1 MPQAILYRHIPGTQL
16 DELIRRFRDAAAE
29 DPFGTIFIVPTSYLV
44 REITHHLE
52 EEGVPIVASAI
63 TTLQG
68 FAQKVFLDTATVET
82 LISDAESRLILADI
96 LTADAI
102 RFPLLA
108 GAGAVNELATL
119 FSVLI
124 MRKVNYPGTLGD
136 LQSAKSAEIGALFD
150 AYLRFLEDH
159 NLVDGSTLF
168 PWATRQFIRTGTRL
182 RTIFIYGFFEPMPCE
197 QDLILALRNS
207 ADEFHYALP
216 FAENPAVFKDDGKW
230 LHPDTVIAGE
240 AIDGRRSSLAG
251 LFSRREPWESG
262 GSVRIAERRDGLD
275 EVRAIA
281 QEIRDLIAGGVR
293 PGEIAVAFPDLDQ
306 AIPYV
311 EEVFAD
317 FNLPYAVS
325 SGQTLLR
332 SPLTRA
338 MLDVLTVPA
347 FGYRRG
353 DVVALLSSPYIR
365 SALVGPEVDLLSREA
380 RIVAGA
386 ETWDRRLA
394 GLAARL
400 EEERAAPDLPDSARQ
415 RLAEKIARI
424 ETVREEIGRLFADLE
439 CLEGEKTLAGHLA
452 AYRSLLARRHWPAMP
467 EEGDSGVLE
476 REARDLRAFAGLL
489 DTLEGFTRLLP
500 EQRISLVEFSSLL
513 GLLAAG
519 TRSSKKRNR
528 NAVQLVGVRK
538 IAHLSI
544 PYVFLA
550 NLVEGVM
557 PRLTTRLPFTTDLE
571 TRQLGTRTKADILRE
586 ERYYFIAALL
596 AARERVYLSYPS
608 ADGGSPVIRS
618 GFVDAVRETISTGSW
633 GGSDFPSSRIAAAR
647 KAGALLARGEYA
659 SAVTDLPPGQT
670 IHDAVRRLIIENE
683 CRKGAYDSPY
693 DGLLTREPAIT
704 AALAERYGDTAV
716 FSPTALEMYAA
727 CPFRF
732 YLSRVL
738 GLEPLP
744 AVDLDL
750 TALERGSLLH
760 KIAFRFYAGWRG
772 DGKGAVTET
781 SYPAALQQILAIGRE
796 ETDLLLFDSPAW
808 LVEKEH
814 LVGSPHVGRG
824 LLERFLAHETKT
836 ASSTFV
842 PHAFELS
849 FGLPVAAGTCDP
861 ASTPDAVAIPLNGT
875 DGEVVRI
882 RGRVDRIDCLP
893 DGRFLIADY
902 KTGSSHPSLRD
913 IEAGKA
919 FQLPLYLRA
928 VETLTAMQGVAGC
941 YYTLRRGEIR
951 NKPVF
956 WDTSLKE
963 QFKPFSVSSRS
974 GVEDVRA
981 LVDTSLAH
989 LSRCLEGI
997 RSGWFAPRSDP
1008 GPCPGYCDFKTV
1020 CRFDSLRLLATAE
1033 VCNDGTD

>member
-1 MPQAILYRHIPGTQL
+1 MPRAVLYRHTPGTHL
-16 DELIRRFRDAAAE
+16 DEFIQRFRNAAAH
-29 DPFGTIFIVPTSYLV
+29 DPFGTVFIVPTSYLV
-44 REITHHLE
+44 REITHRLDE
-52 EEGVPIVASAI
+52 AGVPIVASAI

-68 FAQKVFLDTATVET
+68 FARKVFLDTATVET

-96 LTADAI
+96 LTAKAA

-108 GAGAVNELATL
+108 SLKTVDELATL
-119 FSVLI
+119 FSVVS
-124 MRKVNYPGTLGD
+124 MRKVDYPDALGD

-150 AYLRFLEDH
+150 TYLRFLEDH

-168 PWATRQFIRTGTRL
+168 ARAARQVTGTGARP
-182 RTIFIYGFFEPMPCE
+182 RTIFIYGLFEPMPCE
-197 QDLILALRNS
+197 QDLILALRDS
-207 ADEFHYALP
+207 VDEFHYALP
-216 FAENPAVFKDDGKW
+216 FAENPAVFTDDGRW

-240 AIDGRRSSLAG
+240 RRSSLADR
-251 LFSRREPWESG
+251 FSWREPWDSG
-262 GSVRIAERRDGLD
+262 RCIRIAERRDGLD
-275 EVRAIA
+275 EIRAIA
-281 QEIRDLIAGGVR
+281 QEICDLIAGGVR

-306 AIPYV
+306 AIPNV

-325 SGQTLLR
+325 SGLALLR

-347 FGYRRG
+347 FGYRRD
-353 DVVALLSSPYIR
+353 DVVALLGSPYIR
-365 SALVGPEVDLLSREA
+365 SALMGPEVDLLSREA

-386 ETWDRRLA
+386 GTWDRRLA

-400 EEERAAPDLPDSARQ
+400 EEERAAPGVPDSARQ
-415 RLAEKIARI
+415 RLAQKIARI
-424 ETVREEIGRLFADLE
+424 EAVREEIGRLFADLA

-452 AYRSLLARRHWPAMP
+452 AYRSLLARRHWPGMP
-467 EEGDSGVLE
+467 EEGKPGVLE
-476 REARDLRAFAGLL
+476 REARDLGAFAGLL

-500 EQRISLVEFSSLL
+500 EQRISLVEFSTQL

-519 TRSSKKRNR
+519 TRPSRKRNR
-528 NAVQLVGVRK
+528 NAVQVIGVRELP
-538 IAHLSI
+538 HLSI

-550 NLVEGVM
+550 GLVEGVM

-571 TRQLGTRTKADILRE
+571 TRRLGTRSKADVLRE

-647 KAGALLARGEYA
+647 KAGALLARGEVA
-659 SAVTDLPPGQT
+659 NPVTGLPPGQT

-796 ETDLLLFDSPAW
+796 ETGRFPFDSPAW

-814 LVGSPHVGRG
+814 LAGSPHVGRG
-824 LLERFLAHETKT
+824 LLERFLTHEMET
-836 ASSTFV
+836 AFSTFV

-882 RGRVDRIDCLP
+882 RGRIDRIDRLP

-941 YYTLRRGEIR
+941 YYTLRRGEIW

-956 WDTSLKE
+956 WDASLKE

-974 GVEDVRA
+974 GVADVRA
-981 LVDTSLAH
+981 LVDASLAH
-989 LSRCLEGI
+989 VSRCLEGI

-1033 VCNDGTD
+1033 VRDDGTD

>member
-1 MPQAILYRHIPGTQL
+1 MPRAVLYRHIPGAHL
-16 DELIRRFRDAAAE
+16 DEFIRQFRDAAAR
-29 DPFGTIFIVPTSYLV
+29 DPFGTVFIVPTSYLV
-44 REITHHLE
+44 REITHRLD

-68 FAQKVFLDTATVET
+68 FARKVFLDTATVET
-82 LISDAESRLILADI
+82 LIPDAESRLILADI
-96 LTADAI
+96 LAANAA

-108 GAGAVNELATL
+108 GAGAVGELATL

-124 MRKVNYPGTLGD
+124 MRKVNYPDALGD

-150 AYLRFLEDH
+150 ACLRFLEDR

-168 PWATRQFIRTGTRL
+168 ARATRQLIRAGPRP
-182 RTIFIYGFFEPMPCE
+182 RTVFIYGLFEPMPCE
-197 QDLILALRNS
+197 QDLILALRDS

-216 FAENPAVFKDDGKW
+216 FAENPAVFTDDGGW
-230 LHPDTVIAGE
+230 LHPDTVIADE
-240 AIDGRRSSLAG
+240 RRSSLAG

-281 QEIRDLIAGGVR
+281 QEVCDLIAGGVR
-293 PGEIAVAFPDLDQ
+293 PDEIAVAFPDLDQ

-325 SGQTLLR
+325 SGQALLR

-338 MLDVLTVPA
+338 MLDLLAVPVS
-347 FGYRRG
+347 GYRRE
-353 DVVALLSSPYIR
+353 DVVALLGSPYIR
-365 SALVGPEVDLLSREA
+365 STLAAPEVDLLSREA

-386 ETWDRRLA
+386 DTWDRRLA
-394 GLAARL
+394 GQAAKL
-400 EEERAAPDLPDSARQ
+400 EEDRAAPDVPDSARQ
-415 RLAEKIARI
+415 RLAQKIAGI
-424 ETVREEIGRLFADLE
+424 ETVREGIGRLFADLV

-467 EEGDSGVLE
+467 EEGDTGVLE
-476 REARDLRAFAGLL
+476 REARDLEAFAGLL
-489 DTLEGFTRLLP
+489 DALERFARVLP
-500 EQRISLVEFSSLL
+500 EQRMSLVEFSTLL

-519 TRSSKKRNR
+519 TRSSRKRNR
-528 NAVQLVGVRK
+528 NAVQVVGVRELPN
-538 IAHLSI
+538 LSI
-544 PYVFLA
+544 PYLFLA

-557 PRLTTRLPFTTDLE
+557 PRLTTRLPFATDLE
-571 TRQLGTRTKADILRE
+571 TRRLGTRSKADILRE

-618 GFVDAVRETISTGSW
+618 GFVDAVRETVSAGPW
-633 GGSDFPSSRIAAAR
+633 GRSDFPSSRNAAAR
-647 KAGALLARGEYA
+647 KAGALLARGEFA
-659 SAVTDLPPGQT
+659 SAAAGLPPGQT

-693 DGLLTREPAIT
+693 DGLLTGEPAIA
-704 AALAERYGDTAV
+704 AALAGRYGDTAV
-716 FSPTALEMYAA
+716 FSPTALETYAD

-732 YLSRVL
+732 YLGRVL

-760 KIAFRFYAGWRG
+760 TIAFRFYAGWRG
-772 DGKGAVTET
+772 DGNGAVTET
-781 SYPAALQQILAIGRE
+781 SYPAALQRLLAIGRDE
-796 ETDLLLFDSPAW
+796 ADRFLFDSPAW

-824 LLERFLAHETKT
+824 LLERFLTHEMKT

-861 ASTPDAVAIPLNGT
+861 ASTPDAIAIPLNGT
-875 DGEVVRI
+875 DGGVVRI
-882 RGRVDRIDCLP
+882 RGRIDRVDRLP

-956 WDTSLKE
+956 WDASLKE
-963 QFKPFSVSSRS
+963 QFRPFSGSSRS
-974 GVEDVRA
+974 GVADVRA

-989 LSRCLEGI
+989 VSRCLEGI
-997 RSGWFAPRSDP
+997 RSGWFAPRPDP
-1008 GPCPGYCDFKTV
+1008 GPCPGYCDFKAV
-1020 CRFDSLRLLATAE
+1020 CRFDSLRLLATGE
-1033 VCNDGTD
+1033 VCDDGTD

>member
-1 MPQAILYRHIPGTQL
+1 MPRAVLYRHIPGTHL
-16 DELIRRFRDAAAE
+16 DEFIRQFRNAAAQ
-29 DPFGTIFIVPTSYLV
+29 DPFGTVFIVPTSYLV
-44 REITHHLE
+44 REITHRLE
-52 EEGVPIVASAI
+52 EEGVPVVASAI

-68 FAQKVFLDTATVET
+68 FARRIFEDTATVET

-96 LTADAI
+96 LAANAV

-108 GAGAVNELATL
+108 GAGAVGELATL

-124 MRKVNYPGTLGD
+124 MRKVNYPDALGD

-168 PWATRQFIRTGTRL
+168 ARATRQLIRTGVWP
-182 RTIFIYGFFEPMPCE
+182 RTVFIYGLFEPMPCE
-197 QDLILALRNS
+197 QDLIHALRDS

-216 FAENPAVFKDDGKW
+216 FAENPAVFADDGGW

-240 AIDGRRSSLAG
+240 RRSSLAD
-251 LFSRREPWESG
+251 LFSRREPWDSG

-281 QEIRDLIAGGVR
+281 QEICDLIAGGVR

-325 SGQTLLR
+325 SGQALIR
-332 SPLTRA
+332 SPLTRT
-338 MLDVLTVPA
+338 MLDLLTVPV
-347 FGYRRG
+347 FGYRRE

-365 SALVGPEVDLLSREA
+365 FALAAPEVDLLSREA

-386 ETWDRRLA
+386 DTWDRRLA
-394 GLAARL
+394 GLAAKL
-400 EEERAAPDLPDSARQ
+400 EEERAAPDAPDSARQ
-415 RLAEKIARI
+415 RLAQKIAGI
-424 ETVREEIGRLFADLE
+424 ETVREEIGRLFADLAR
-439 CLEGEKTLAGHLA
+439 LEGEKTLAGHLA
-452 AYRSLLARRHWPAMP
+452 TYRSLLARRHWPAMP
-467 EEGDSGVLE
+467 EEGDIGVLE
-476 REARDLRAFAGLL
+476 REARDLKAFAGLL
-489 DTLEGFTRLLP
+489 DALEGFTRLLP
-500 EQRISLVEFSSLL
+500 EQRMSLVEFSTLL

-519 TRSSKKRNR
+519 TRSSRKRNR
-528 NAVQLVGVRK
+528 NAVQVVGVREL
-538 IAHLSI
+538 AHLSI
-544 PYVFLA
+544 PYLFLA

-557 PRLTTRLPFTTDLE
+557 PRLTTRLPFTTDVE
-571 TRQLGTRTKADILRE
+571 TRRLGTRTKADILRE
-586 ERYYFIAALL
+586 ELYYFIAALL

-618 GFVDAVRETISTGSW
+618 GFVDAVRETISAGPW
-633 GGSDFPSSRIAAAR
+633 GGSVFPSSRIAAAR
-647 KAGALLARGEYA
+647 KAGALLARGEFA
-659 SAVTDLPPGQT
+659 SAVAGLPPGHT
-670 IHDAVRRLIIENE
+670 LHDAVRRLIIENE
-683 CRKGAYDSPY
+683 CRNGAYDSPY
-693 DGLLTREPAIT
+693 DGLLTGEPAIA
-704 AALAERYGDTAV
+704 AALAVRYGDTAV
-716 FSPTALEMYAA
+716 FSPTALEMYAD

-732 YLSRVL
+732 YLGRVL

-744 AVDLDL
+744 GVDLDL

-772 DGKGAVTET
+772 DGNGAVTET
-781 SYPAALQQILAIGRE
+781 SYPAALQRILAIGRDE
-796 ETDLLLFDSPAW
+796 ADRFPFDSPAW

-824 LLERFLAHETKT
+824 LLERFLTHERET

-861 ASTPDAVAIPLNGT
+861 ASTPDAIAIPLNGT

-882 RGRVDRIDCLP
+882 RGRIDRIDRLP

-913 IEAGKA
+913 IEAGRA

-956 WDTSLKE
+956 WDASLKE
-963 QFKPFSVSSRS
+963 QFKPFSGSSRS
-974 GVEDVRA
+974 GVPDVRA

-989 LSRCLEGI
+989 VSRCLEGI

-1008 GPCPGYCDFKTV
+1008 GPCPAYCDFKTV
-1020 CRFDSLRLLATAE
+1020 CRFDSLRLLATGE
-1033 VCNDGTD
+1033 VRDDGTD

>member
-1 MPQAILYRHIPGTQL
+1 MPRAVLYRQLPGEGL
-16 DELIRRFRDAAAE
+16 DEFIRRFRNAAAE
-29 DPFGTIFIVPTSYLV
+29 DPFGTVFIVPTSYLV
-44 REITHHLE
+44 REITHRLE
-52 EEGVPIVASAI
+52 EEGVPIIASAI

-68 FAQKVFLDTATVET
+68 FARTVFFDTATVET
-82 LISDAESRLILADI
+82 LISDAESRLILTDI
-96 LTADAI
+96 LTANAA

-108 GAGAVNELATL
+108 SLKTVDELATL
-119 FSVLI
+119 FSVVI
-124 MRKVNYPGTLGD
+124 MRKVDYPGALGD
-136 LQSAKSAEIGALFD
+136 LQSARSAEIGALFD

-168 PWATRQFIRTGTRL
+168 ARAARQVTGTGARP
-182 RTIFIYGFFEPMPCE
+182 RTIFIYGLFEPMPCE
-197 QDLILALRNS
+197 QDLILALRDS
-207 ADEFHYALP
+207 VDEFHYALP
-216 FAENPAVFKDDGKW
+216 FAENPAVFTDDGNW
-230 LHPDTVIAGE
+230 LHPDAVIAGE
-240 AIDGRRSSLAG
+240 RRSSLAD
-251 LFSRREPWESG
+251 LFSRREPWKSD

-281 QEIRDLIAGGVR
+281 QEICDLIAGGVR
-293 PGEIAVAFPDLDQ
+293 PGEIAVAFPDLDR

-317 FNLPYAVS
+317 FNLLYAVS

-338 MLDVLTVPA
+338 MLNVLTVPA
-347 FGYRRG
+347 FGYRR
-353 DVVALLSSPYIR
+353 DDLVALLNSPYIR

-380 RIVAGA
+380 RIAAGA
-386 ETWDRRLA
+386 GTWDRRLA
-394 GLAARL
+394 GLAASL

-415 RLAEKIARI
+415 RLAQKVAGI
-424 ETVREEIGRLFADLE
+424 ETVREEIGRLFADLA

-467 EEGDSGVLE
+467 EEGEPGVLE
-476 REARDLRAFAGLL
+476 REARDLGAFAGLL

-500 EQRISLVEFSSLL
+500 EQRISLVEFSTQL

-519 TRSSKKRNR
+519 TRPSRKRNR
-528 NAVQLVGVRK
+528 NAVQVIGVRELP
-538 IAHLSI
+538 HLSL

-550 NLVEGVM
+550 GLVEGAM

-571 TRQLGTRTKADILRE
+571 TRRLGTRTKADILRE
-586 ERYYFIAALL
+586 ERYHFIAALL

-608 ADGGSPVIRS
+608 AEGGSPVIRS

-633 GGSDFPSSRIAAAR
+633 GGNDFPSSRIAAAR
-647 KAGALLARGEYA
+647 KAGALLARGEVA
-659 SAVTDLPPGQT
+659 NAVTGLPPGQT

-683 CRKGAYDSPY
+683 CRNGAYDSPY

-704 AALAERYGDTAV
+704 AALAERYGETAV

-760 KIAFRFYAGWRG
+760 KIAFRFYAGWQG
-772 DGKGAVTET
+772 VIDEV

-796 ETDLLLFDSPAW
+796 ETGRFPFDSPAW

-824 LLERFLAHETKT
+824 LLERFLTHETET

-842 PHAFELS
+842 PHAFEFS

-882 RGRVDRIDCLP
+882 RGRIDRIDRLP
-893 DGRFLIADY
+893 DGRFLIVDY
-902 KTGSSHPSLRD
+902 KTGSHPSLRD

-951 NKPVF
+951 NRPVF
-956 WDTSLKE
+956 WDASLKE

-974 GVEDVRA
+974 GVADVRA
-981 LVDTSLAH
+981 LVDASLAH
-989 LSRCLEGI
+989 VSRCLEGI

-1033 VCNDGTD
+1033 VRDDGTD

>member
-1 MPQAILYRHIPGTQL
+1 MPRAVLYRQLPGEGL
-16 DELIRRFRDAAAE
+16 DEFIRRFRNAAAE
-29 DPFGTIFIVPTSYLV
+29 DPFGTVFIVPTSYLV
-44 REITHHLE
+44 REITHRLE
-52 EEGVPIVASAI
+52 EEGVPIIASAI

-68 FAQKVFLDTATVET
+68 FARTVFFDTATVET
-82 LISDAESRLILADI
+82 LISDAESRLILTDI
-96 LTADAI
+96 LTANAA

-108 GAGAVNELATL
+108 SLKTVDELATL
-119 FSVLI
+119 FSVVI
-124 MRKVNYPGTLGD
+124 MRKVDYPGALGD
-136 LQSAKSAEIGALFD
+136 LQSARSAEIGALFD

-168 PWATRQFIRTGTRL
+168 ARAARQVTGTGARP
-182 RTIFIYGFFEPMPCE
+182 RTVFIYGLFEPMPCE
-197 QDLILALRNS
+197 QDLILALRES

-216 FAENPAVFKDDGKW
+216 FAENPAVFTDDGNW

-240 AIDGRRSSLAG
+240 RRSSLAN
-251 LFSRREPWESG
+251 LFSRREPWDSG
-262 GSVRIAERRDGLD
+262 GFIRIAERRDGLD

-281 QEIRDLIAGGVR
+281 QEICDLIAGGVR
-293 PGEIAVAFPDLDQ
+293 PGEIAVAFPDLDR

-467 EEGDSGVLE
+467 EEGEPGVLE
-476 REARDLRAFAGLL
+476 REARDLAAFAGLL

-781 SYPAALQQILAIGRE
+781 SYPAALQQILAIGRD
-796 ETDLLLFDSPAW
+796 ETDHFPFDSPAW

-814 LVGSPHVGRG
+814 LVGSQHVGRG
-824 LLERFLAHETKT
+824 LLERFLTHEMKT

-861 ASTPDAVAIPLNGT
+861 ASTPYAVAIPLNGT

-882 RGRVDRIDCLP
+882 RGRIDRIDRLP
-893 DGRFLIADY
+893 DGRFLIVDY
-902 KTGSSHPSLRD
+902 KTGSHPSLRD

>member
-1 MPQAILYRHIPGTQL
+1 MPRAVLYRHIPGAQL
-16 DELIRRFRDAAAE
+16 DEFIRQFRKAAVQ
-29 DPFGTIFIVPTSYLV
+29 DPLGTVFIVPTSYLV
-44 REITHHLE
+44 REIMHRLD
-52 EEGVPIVASAI
+52 EEGAPIVASAV

-68 FAQKVFLDTATVET
+68 FAQKVFLDNATIET
-82 LISDAESRLILADI
+82 LISDAESRLILTDI
-96 LTADAI
+96 LTANAA

-108 GAGAVNELATL
+108 GVKTVDELATL

-124 MRKVNYPGTLGD
+124 MRKINYPDALGD
-136 LQSAKSAEIGALFD
+136 LQSGKSAEIEALFD
-150 AYLRFLEDH
+150 AYLQFLKDH
-159 NLVDGSTLF
+159 SLVDGSTLF
-168 PWATRQFIRTGTRL
+168 AWATRQFIEMGARPRTV
-182 RTIFIYGFFEPMPCE
+182 FIYGLFEPMPCE
-197 QDLILALRNS
+197 RDLLLVLRDYV
-207 ADEFHYALP
+207 DEFHYALP
-216 FAENPAVFKDDGKW
+216 FAENPAVFTDDGRW

-240 AIDGRRSSLAG
+240 RRSSLAN
-251 LFSRREPWESG
+251 LFSRREPGDSG
-262 GSVRIAERRDGLD
+262 GFIRIAERRDGLD

-281 QEIRDLIAGGVR
+281 QEICDLIAGGVR

-306 AIPYV
+306 AFLYV

-317 FNLPYAVS
+317 FNLPYAAS
-325 SGQTLLR
+325 SGQALLR

-338 MLDVLTVPA
+338 MLDVLTVPV
-347 FGYRRG
+347 FGYRRE

-365 SALVGPEVDLLSREA
+365 FTWSTSEVDLLSREA

-386 ETWDRRLA
+386 GTWDRRLA
-394 GLAARL
+394 GLAATL
-400 EEERAAPDLPDSARQ
+400 EEEQAALDAPDYAQQ
-415 RLAEKIARI
+415 RLAQKIARI
-424 ETVREEIGRLFADLE
+424 ETVREGIRCLFADLA
-439 CLEGEKTLAGHLA
+439 CLEGKKTLAEHLTT
-452 AYRSLLARRHWPAMP
+452 YRSLLARWHCPAMP
-467 EEGDSGVLE
+467 EEGDPGVLE
-476 REARDLRAFAGLL
+476 REARDLRAFVDLL
-489 DTLEGFTRLLP
+489 EALERFTRVLP
-500 EQRISLVEFSSLL
+500 EQQMSLVEFSSLL

-519 TRSSKKRNR
+519 TRSSRKRNR
-528 NAVQLVGVRK
+528 NAVQVVGVRELT
-538 IAHLSI
+538 HLSI
-544 PYVFLA
+544 PYLFLA
-550 NLVEGVM
+550 DLVEGVM

-571 TRQLGTRTKADILRE
+571 TRRLGTRSKADVLRE

-596 AARERVYLSYPS
+596 AAHKRVYLSYPS

-618 GFVDAVRETISTGSW
+618 GFVDAVRETISTEPW

-647 KAGALLARGEYA
+647 KAGALLARGEFA
-659 SAVTDLPPGQT
+659 RGVAGLPPGHT
-670 IHDAVRRLIIENE
+670 IGEAVRRLIIENE

-693 DGLLTREPAIT
+693 DGLLTGEPAIT
-704 AALAERYGDTAV
+704 ATLAERYGAMAV
-716 FSPTALEMYAA
+716 FSPTALEMYAD

-732 YLSRVL
+732 YLARVL

-772 DGKGAVTET
+772 DGNGAITET
-781 SYPAALQQILAIGRE
+781 SYPAALQQILAIGRD
-796 ETDLLLFDSPAW
+796 ETARLLFDSPAW

-824 LLERFLAHETKT
+824 LLERFLSHEVET

-861 ASTPDAVAIPLNGT
+861 ASTPDAIAIPLGGT

-882 RGRVDRIDCLP
+882 RGRIDRVDCLP

-902 KTGSSHPSLRD
+902 KTGSSHPSLKN

-941 YYTLRRGEIR
+941 YYTLRRGKIR
-951 NKPVF
+951 NQPVF
-956 WDTSLKE
+956 WSASLKD

-974 GVEDVRA
+974 GVADVRA

-989 LSRCLEGI
+989 VSRCLEGI

-1008 GPCPGYCDFKTV
+1008 DSCPGYCDFKTV
-1020 CRFDSLRLLATAE
+1020 CRFNSLRLLAIEE
-1033 VCNDGTD
+1033 VRDDGTD

>member
-1 MPQAILYRHIPGTQL
+1 MPRAVLYPHIPGTQL
-16 DELIRRFRDAAAE
+16 DEFIRQFRNAAAE
-29 DPFGTIFIVPTSYLV
+29 DPFGTVFIVPTSYLV
-44 REITHHLE
+44 REITHRFE

-68 FAQKVFLDTATVET
+68 FARKIFEDTATVET

-96 LTADAI
+96 LAADAA

-108 GAGAVNELATL
+108 GAGAVGELATL

-124 MRKVNYPGTLGD
+124 MRKVNYPDALGD
-136 LQSAKSAEIGALFD
+136 LQSGKSAEIGALFD

-159 NLVDGSTLF
+159 NLIDGSTLF
-168 PWATRQFIRTGTRL
+168 ARATRQLIRTGARP
-182 RTIFIYGFFEPMPCE
+182 RTVFIYGLFEPMPCE
-197 QDLILALRNS
+197 QDLLLALRES

-216 FAENPAVFKDDGKW
+216 FAENPAVFTDDGNW

-240 AIDGRRSSLAG
+240 ATDEHRSSLAD

-281 QEIRDLIAGGVR
+281 QEICDLIAGGVQ
-293 PGEIAVAFPDLDQ
+293 PGDIAVAFPDLDP

-317 FNLPYAVS
+317 FNLPYTVS
-325 SGQTLLR
+325 SGQALLR

-338 MLDVLTVPA
+338 MLDLLTVPV
-347 FGYRRG
+347 FGYRRE

-365 SALVGPEVDLLSREA
+365 FALAAPEVDLLSREA

-386 ETWDRRLA
+386 DTWDRRLA
-394 GLAARL
+394 GLAAKL
-400 EEERAAPDLPDSARQ
+400 EEERAAPDIPDSARQ
-415 RLAEKIARI
+415 RLAQKIATI
-424 ETVREEIGRLFADLE
+424 ETVREGIGRLFADLA
-439 CLEGEKTLAGHLA
+439 CLEGEKTLAGHLTT
-452 AYRSLLARRHWPAMP
+452 YRSLLARRHCPAMP
-467 EEGDSGVLE
+467 EEGDPGVLE
-476 REARDLRAFAGLL
+476 REGRDLEAFAGLL
-489 DTLEGFTRLLP
+489 EALERFTRVLP
-500 EQRISLVEFSSLL
+500 EQRMSPGEFSTLL

-519 TRSSKKRNR
+519 MRSSRKRNR
-528 NAVQLVGVRK
+528 NAVQVVGVRK

-544 PYVFLA
+544 PYLFLA

-571 TRQLGTRTKADILRE
+571 TRRLGTRTKADILRE

-596 AARERVYLSYPS
+596 AVREQVYLSYPS

-618 GFVDAVRETISTGSW
+618 GFVDAVRETVSTAPW

-647 KAGALLARGEYA
+647 KAGALLARGEFA
-659 SAVTDLPPGQT
+659 GAVAELPPGHT

-683 CRKGAYDSPY
+683 CRNGAYDSPY
-693 DGLLTREPAIT
+693 DGLLTGEPAIT

-716 FSPTALEMYAA
+716 FSPTALETYAD

-732 YLSRVL
+732 YLGRVL

-744 AVDLDL
+744 EVDLDL

-772 DGKGAVTET
+772 GGNGAVTEV
-781 SYPAALQQILAIGRE
+781 SYPAALQQILAIGRD
-796 ETDLLLFDSPAW
+796 ETDRFLFDSPAW

-814 LVGSPHVGRG
+814 LVGSPHVGPG
-824 LLERFLAHETKT
+824 LLERFLSHERET

-861 ASTPDAVAIPLNGT
+861 ASTPDAIAIPLNGT
-875 DGEVVRI
+875 DSGVVRI
-882 RGRVDRIDCLP
+882 RGRIDRIDRLP

-941 YYTLRRGEIR
+941 YYILRRREIR

-956 WDTSLKE
+956 WDASLKE
-963 QFKPFSVSSRS
+963 RFKPFSVSSRS
-974 GVEDVRA
+974 SVEDVRA

-989 LSRCLEGI
+989 VSHCLEGI

-1020 CRFDSLRLLATAE
+1020 CRFDSLRLLAAGE
-1033 VCNDGTD
+1033 VYEDGTD

>member
-1 MPQAILYRHIPGTQL
+1 MPRAVLYRQLPGEGL
-16 DELIRRFRDAAAE
+16 DEFIRRFRNAAAE
-29 DPFGTIFIVPTSYLV
+29 DPFGTVFIVPTSYLV
-44 REITHHLE
+44 REITHRLE
-52 EEGVPIVASAI
+52 EEGVPIIASAI

-68 FAQKVFLDTATVET
+68 FARTVFFDTATVET
-82 LISDAESRLILADI
+82 LISDAESRLILTDI
-96 LTADAI
+96 LTANAA

-108 GAGAVNELATL
+108 SLKTVDELATL
-119 FSVLI
+119 FSVVI
-124 MRKVNYPGTLGD
+124 MRKVDYPGALGD
-136 LQSAKSAEIGALFD
+136 LQSARSAEIGALFD

-168 PWATRQFIRTGTRL
+168 ARAARQVTGTGARP
-182 RTIFIYGFFEPMPCE
+182 RTIFIYGLFEPMPCE
-197 QDLILALRNS
+197 QDLILALRDS
-207 ADEFHYALP
+207 VDEFHYALP
-216 FAENPAVFKDDGKW
+216 FAENPAVFTDDGNW
-230 LHPDTVIAGE
+230 LHPDAVIAGE
-240 AIDGRRSSLAG
+240 RRSSLAD
-251 LFSRREPWESG
+251 LFSRREPWKSD

-281 QEIRDLIAGGVR
+281 QEICDLIAGGVR
-293 PGEIAVAFPDLDQ
+293 PGEIAVAFPDLDR

-317 FNLPYAVS
+317 FNLLYSVS

-338 MLDVLTVPA
+338 MLNVLTVPA
-347 FGYRRG
+347 FGYRR
-353 DVVALLSSPYIR
+353 DDLVALLNSPYIR
-365 SALVGPEVDLLSREA
+365 SALVGPEVDLISREA
-380 RIVAGA
+380 RIAAGA
-386 ETWDRRLA
+386 GTWDRRLA
-394 GLAARL
+394 GLAASL

-415 RLAEKIARI
+415 RLAQKVAGI
-424 ETVREEIGRLFADLE
+424 ETVREEIGRLFADLA

-467 EEGDSGVLE
+467 EEGEPGVLE
-476 REARDLRAFAGLL
+476 REARDLGAFAGLL

-500 EQRISLVEFSSLL
+500 EQRISLVEFSTQL

-519 TRSSKKRNR
+519 TRPSRKRNR
-528 NAVQLVGVRK
+528 NAVQVIGVRELP
-538 IAHLSI
+538 HLSL

-550 NLVEGVM
+550 GLVEGAM

-571 TRQLGTRTKADILRE
+571 TRRLGTRTKADILRE
-586 ERYYFIAALL
+586 ERYHFIAALL

-608 ADGGSPVIRS
+608 AEGGSPVIRS

-633 GGSDFPSSRIAAAR
+633 GGNDFPSSRIAAAR
-647 KAGALLARGEYA
+647 KAGALLARGEVA
-659 SAVTDLPPGQT
+659 NAVTGLPPGQT

-683 CRKGAYDSPY
+683 CRNGAYDSPY

-704 AALAERYGDTAV
+704 AALAERYGETAV

-760 KIAFRFYAGWRG
+760 KIAFRFYAGWQG
-772 DGKGAVTET
+772 VIDEV

-796 ETDLLLFDSPAW
+796 ETGRFPFDSPAW

-824 LLERFLAHETKT
+824 LLERFLTHETET

-842 PHAFELS
+842 PHAFEFS

-882 RGRVDRIDCLP
+882 RGRIDRIDRLP
-893 DGRFLIADY
+893 DGRFLIVDY
-902 KTGSSHPSLRD
+902 KTGSHPSLRD

-951 NKPVF
+951 NRPVF
-956 WDTSLKE
+956 WDASLKE

-974 GVEDVRA
+974 GVADVRA
-981 LVDTSLAH
+981 LVDASLAH
-989 LSRCLEGI
+989 VSRCLEGI

-1020 CRFDSLRLLATAE
+1020 CRFDSLRLLATEE
-1033 VCNDGTD
+1033 VRDDGTD

>member
-1 MPQAILYRHIPGTQL
+1 MPRAVLYRHTPGTQL
-16 DELIRRFRDAAAE
+16 DEFIRRFRNAAAE
-29 DPFGTIFIVPTSYLV
+29 DPFGTVFIVPTTYLV
-44 REITHHLE
+44 REITHRLD

-68 FAQKVFLDTATVET
+68 FAQKVFEDTATVET

-96 LTADAI
+96 LTANAA
-102 RFPLLA
+102 RLPLLA
-108 GAGAVNELATL
+108 GAGAVDELATL

-124 MRKVNYPGTLGD
+124 TRKVNYPDALGD
-136 LQSAKSAEIGALFD
+136 LQSGKSAEIGALFD

-168 PWATRQFIRTGTRL
+168 ARAARQFIRMGARP
-182 RTIFIYGFFEPMPCE
+182 RTIFIYGLFEPMPCE
-197 QDLILALRNS
+197 QDLILALRES

-216 FAENPAVFKDDGKW
+216 FGENPAVFTDDGRW

-240 AIDGRRSSLAG
+240 RRSSLAD
-251 LFSRREPWESG
+251 LFSRREPWDSG
-262 GSVRIAERRDGLD
+262 GCIRIAERRDGLD

-281 QEIRDLIAGGVR
+281 QEICDLIAGGVR
-293 PGEIAVAFPDLDQ
+293 PGEIAVAFPDLDR

-325 SGQTLLR
+325 SGQALLR

-338 MLDVLTVPA
+338 MLNVLTAPA
-347 FGYRRG
+347 FGYQRG

-380 RIVAGA
+380 WIVAGA
-386 ETWDRRLA
+386 DTWDRRLA
-394 GLAARL
+394 GMAARL
-400 EEERAAPDLPDSARQ
+400 EEERAASDVPDSARQ
-415 RLAEKIARI
+415 RLAQKIATI
-424 ETVREEIGRLFADLE
+424 ETVREEIGRLFADLAG
-439 CLEGEKTLAGHLA
+439 LEGEKTLAGHLA
-452 AYRSLLARRHWPAMP
+452 AYRSLLARRHWPTMP
-467 EEGDSGVLE
+467 EEGEPGVLE
-476 REARDLRAFAGLL
+476 REARDLGAFVDLL
-489 DTLEGFTRLLP
+489 EAPERFTRLLP
-500 EQRISLVEFSSLL
+500 EQRMSLVEFSTQL

-519 TRSSKKRNR
+519 TRSSRKRNR
-528 NAVQLVGVRK
+528 NAVQVVGIRELP
-538 IAHLSI
+538 HLSI

-550 NLVEGVM
+550 GLVEGVM

-571 TRQLGTRTKADILRE
+571 TRRLGTRSKADILRE

-647 KAGALLARGEYA
+647 KAGALLARGEFA
-659 SAVTDLPPGQT
+659 NAVTGLPPGHA

-732 YLSRVL
+732 YLGRVL

-744 AVDLDL
+744 GVDLDL

-772 DGKGAVTET
+772 DGKGAVTEA

-796 ETDLLLFDSPAW
+796 ETDRFLFDSPAW

-824 LLERFLAHETKT
+824 LLERFLTHESET

-861 ASTPDAVAIPLNGT
+861 ASTPDAIAIPLNGT

-882 RGRVDRIDCLP
+882 RGRIDRIDRLP

-956 WDTSLKE
+956 WDASLKE

-974 GVEDVRA
+974 SVADVRA
-981 LVDTSLAH
+981 LVDASLPH
-989 LSRCLEGI
+989 VSRCLEGI

>member
-1 MPQAILYRHIPGTQL
+1 MPRAVLYRQLPGEGL
-16 DELIRRFRDAAAE
+16 DEFIRRFRNAAAE
-29 DPFGTIFIVPTSYLV
+29 DPFGTVFIVPTSYLV
-44 REITHHLE
+44 GEITHRLE
-52 EEGVPIVASAI
+52 EEGVPIIASAI

-68 FAQKVFLDTATVET
+68 FARKVFFDTATVET
-82 LISDAESRLILADI
+82 LISDAESRLILTDI
-96 LTADAI
+96 LTANAA

-108 GAGAVNELATL
+108 GVRTVDELATL
-119 FSVLI
+119 FSVVI
-124 MRKVNYPGTLGD
+124 MRKVDYPGALGD
-136 LQSAKSAEIGALFD
+136 LQSARSAEIGALFD

-168 PWATRQFIRTGTRL
+168 ARAARQVTGTGARP
-182 RTIFIYGFFEPMPCE
+182 RTIFIYGLFEPMPCE
-197 QDLILALRNS
+197 QDLILALRES

-216 FAENPAVFKDDGKW
+216 FAENPAVFTDDGNW

-240 AIDGRRSSLAG
+240 RRSSLAD
-251 LFSRREPWESG
+251 LFSRREPWKSD

-281 QEIRDLIAGGVR
+281 QEICDLIAGGVR
-293 PGEIAVAFPDLDQ
+293 PGEIAVAFPDLDR

-317 FNLPYAVS
+317 FNLLYSVS

-338 MLDVLTVPA
+338 MLNVLTVPA
-347 FGYRRG
+347 FGYRR
-353 DVVALLSSPYIR
+353 DDLVALLNSPYIR

-380 RIVAGA
+380 RIAAGA
-386 ETWDRRLA
+386 GTWDRRLA

-415 RLAEKIARI
+415 RLAQKVAGI
-424 ETVREEIGRLFADLE
+424 ETVREEIGRLFADLA
-439 CLEGEKTLAGHLA
+439 CLEGKKTLAEHLA
-452 AYRSLLARRHWPAMP
+452 TYRSLLARWHCPAMP
-467 EEGDSGVLE
+467 EEGDLGVLE
-476 REARDLRAFAGLL
+476 REARDLRAFVDLL
-489 DTLEGFTRLLP
+489 EALERFTRLLP
-500 EQRISLVEFSSLL
+500 ERQMSLVEFSSLL

-519 TRSSKKRNR
+519 TRSSRKRNR
-528 NAVQLVGVRK
+528 NAVQVVGVRELP
-538 IAHLSI
+538 HLSL

-550 NLVEGVM
+550 GLVEGAM

-571 TRQLGTRTKADILRE
+571 TRRLGTRTKADILRE
-586 ERYYFIAALL
+586 ERYHFIAALL

-608 ADGGSPVIRS
+608 AEGGSPVIRS
-618 GFVDAVRETISTGSW
+618 GFVDTVRETISTGSW
-633 GGSDFPSSRIAAAR
+633 GGNDFPSSRIAAAR
-647 KAGALLARGEYA
+647 KAGALLARGEVA
-659 SAVTDLPPGQT
+659 NAVTGLPPGQT

-683 CRKGAYDSPY
+683 CRNGAYDSPY
-693 DGLLTREPAIT
+693 DALLTREPAIP
-704 AALAERYGDTAV
+704 AALAERYGETAV

-760 KIAFRFYAGWRG
+760 KIAFRFYAGWQG
-772 DGKGAVTET
+772 VIDEV
-781 SYPAALQQILAIGRE
+781 SYPTALQQILAIGRE
-796 ETDLLLFDSPAW
+796 ETGRFPFDSPAW

-824 LLERFLAHETKT
+824 LLERFLTHETET

-842 PHAFELS
+842 PHAFEFS

-861 ASTPDAVAIPLNGT
+861 ASTPYAVAIPLNGT

-882 RGRVDRIDCLP
+882 RGRIDRIDRLP
-893 DGRFLIADY
+893 DGRFLIVDY
-902 KTGSSHPSLRD
+902 KTGSHPSLRD

-951 NKPVF
+951 NRPVF
-956 WDTSLKE
+956 WDASLKE

-974 GVEDVRA
+974 GVADVRA
-981 LVDTSLAH
+981 LVDASLAH
-989 LSRCLEGI
+989 VSRCLEGI

-1033 VCNDGTD
+1033 VRDDGTD

>member
-1 MPQAILYRHIPGTQL
+1 MPRAVLYRYTPGTHL
-16 DELIRRFRDAAAE
+16 DEFIRQFRNAAAH
-29 DPFGTIFIVPTSYLV
+29 DPFGTVFIVPISSLV
-44 REITHHLE
+44 REITHRLE
-52 EEGVPIVASAI
+52 EEGVPIVASMI

-68 FAQKVFLDTATVET
+68 FARKVFFDTATVET
-82 LISDAESRLILADI
+82 LIPDAESRLILADI
-96 LTADAI
+96 LAANAA

-108 GAGAVNELATL
+108 GAGAVGELATL
-119 FSVLI
+119 FSVVI
-124 MRKVNYPGTLGD
+124 MRKVDYPDALGD

-168 PWATRQFIRTGTRL
+168 ARATRQLIRTGARP
-182 RTIFIYGFFEPMPCE
+182 RTVFIYGLFEPMPCE
-197 QDLILALRNS
+197 QDLILALRES

-216 FAENPAVFKDDGKW
+216 FAENPAVFTDDGRW
-230 LHPDTVIAGE
+230 LRPDTVIVGE
-240 AIDGRRSSLAG
+240 RRSSLAD
-251 LFSRREPWESG
+251 LFSRREPRDTG
-262 GSVRIAERRDGLD
+262 GCIRIAERRDGLD

-281 QEIRDLIAGGVR
+281 QEICDLIAGGVR

-332 SPLTRA
+332 SPLIRA
-338 MLDVLTVPA
+338 MLDLLTVPA
-347 FGYRRG
+347 FGYRRE

-394 GLAARL
+394 GLTAKL
-400 EEERAAPDLPDSARQ
+400 EEERAAPDAPDYARQ
-415 RLAEKIARI
+415 RLTQKIATI
-424 ETVREEIGRLFADLE
+424 ETVREEIGRLFVDLAG
-439 CLEGEKTLAGHLA
+439 LEGEKTLAGHLA
-452 AYRSLLARRHWPAMP
+452 AYRSLLARRYWPAMP
-467 EEGDSGVLE
+467 EEGEPGVLE
-476 REARDLRAFAGLL
+476 REARDLGAFAGLL

-500 EQRISLVEFSSLL
+500 EQRMSLVEFSTQL

-519 TRSSKKRNR
+519 TRSSRKRNR
-528 NAVQLVGVRK
+528 NAVQVVGVRELP
-538 IAHLSI
+538 HLSI

-550 NLVEGVM
+550 GLVEGVM

-571 TRQLGTRTKADILRE
+571 TRRLGTRSKTDILRE

-633 GGSDFPSSRIAAAR
+633 GGSDFPSSRTAAAR
-647 KAGALLARGEYA
+647 KAGALLARGEFA
-659 SAVTDLPPGQT
+659 NAVAGLPPGHT

-693 DGLLTREPAIT
+693 DGLLTGEPAIT
-704 AALAERYGDTAV
+704 AALAERYGNTAV

-732 YLSRVL
+732 YLGRVL

-744 AVDLDL
+744 GVDLDL

-772 DGKGAVTET
+772 GGNEAVTET

-796 ETDLLLFDSPAW
+796 ETDRFLFDSPAW

-824 LLERFLAHETKT
+824 LLERFLTRERET

-861 ASTPDAVAIPLNGT
+861 ASTPDAIAIPLNGT
-875 DGEVVRI
+875 GGEVVRI
-882 RGRVDRIDCLP
+882 RGRIDRIDRLP

-941 YYTLRRGEIR
+941 YYILRHGEIR
-951 NKPVF
+951 NRPVF
-956 WDTSLKE
+956 WDASLKE
-963 QFKPFSVSSRS
+963 QFKPFSGSSRS
-974 GVEDVRA
+974 GVADVRA

-989 LSRCLEGI
+989 VSRCLEGI

-1020 CRFDSLRLLATAE
+1020 CRFDSLRLLATGE
-1033 VCNDGTD
+1033 VRDDGTD